1 MNNILEKV
9 KQYFSSN
16 FGKLDGI
23 ISILSFVVTLVMS
36 VLYKNRIDISLLKA
50 LLSGIITLAILF
62 LIGLLL
68 KRYLGDII
76 ESSNNVSTNMDMDY
90 NSLDDNSIVNNITD
104 NPINNADNTNNST
117 TDFNPDSITISP
129 DSINLDRKP
138 SAKPSPASSGG
149 DIGDIVFG
157 KSPSSSSTSYS
168 TSSSSMFP
176 DKKVSDNEMI
186 KEVQED
192 PEKVAKAV
200 RTMMAKDEK
209 DDK

>member
-1 MNNILEKV
+1 MNNIVEKV
-9 KQYFSSN
+9 KQYFSSS

-23 ISILSFVVTLVMS
+23 ISILSFIVTLVMS

-68 KRYLGDII
+68 KKYLGDVI
-76 ESSNNVSTNMDMDY
+76 ESSNVSTNMDMDY
-90 NSLDDNSIVNNITD
+90 NSIDDNSIMNNI
-104 NPINNADNTNNST
+104 NNDSADNSGNGTD
-117 TDFNPDSITISP
+117 DFNPDNISISP
-129 DSINLDRKP
+129 DSINLDRK
-138 SAKPSPASSGG
+138 SKASSSGSG
-149 DIGDIVFG
+149 DDIGDIVFG